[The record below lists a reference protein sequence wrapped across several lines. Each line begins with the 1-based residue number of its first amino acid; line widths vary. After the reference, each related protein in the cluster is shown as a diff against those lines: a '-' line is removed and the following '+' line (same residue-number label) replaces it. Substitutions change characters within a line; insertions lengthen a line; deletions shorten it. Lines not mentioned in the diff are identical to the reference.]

1 MSSKPKIAILCWERG
16 TVPAGLMQME
26 EQLGFHIWVGRGKGV
41 GEDF

>member
-26 EQLGFHIWVGRGKGV
+26 EQLGNSTNLKTIHFPLSW
-41 GEDF
+41 